1 MFLGAIKASYAGAT
15 YYDCTIKD
23 TYGLNNNTGKVEDTG
38 TGWKE
43 VFKGHKFN
51 VSRLSGDIVGKTLL
65 NHDAKQIVIINQGS
79 DRYDFKTISIF
90 DHPNNEQQWQIL
102 QVEESANGETKP
114 YIALAQSTNHLIIL
128 IILLQDKKTLPH
140 FYCHNKDLL
149 FTRSCNNSW
158 QCKSYKWL
166 GFTIST
172 LFNL

>member
-1 MFLGAIKASYAGAT
+1 MIKRILILMFLGVIKASHAGAT

-65 NHDAKQIVIINQGS
+65 NHDAKQIVVINQGS

-102 QVEESANGETKP
+102 QVWSNEG
-114 YIALAQSTNHLIIL
+114 
-128 IILLQDKKTLPH
+128 
-140 FYCHNKDLL
+140 
-149 FTRSCNNSW
+149 
-158 QCKSYKWL
+158 
-166 GFTIST
+166 
-172 LFNL
+172 